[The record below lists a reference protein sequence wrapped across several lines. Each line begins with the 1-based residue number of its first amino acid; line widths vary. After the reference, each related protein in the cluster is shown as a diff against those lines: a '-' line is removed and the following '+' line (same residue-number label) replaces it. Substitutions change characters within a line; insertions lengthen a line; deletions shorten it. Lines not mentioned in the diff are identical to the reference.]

1 MQGIEAMKINAELV
15 KKLRADKQWSQ
26 EQLAAACDLNLRT
39 IQRLENTG
47 NASVESV
54 RALAAVFS
62 VDASSLLLPSA
73 HAEVI
78 TLTPISV
85 IKNCFV
91 QFADFSSTASKYDYW
106 WFLVFVLLISALAEI
121 ISPTL
126 RQFVTVLILLPFLAV
141 GTRRLND
148 AGQNVWWQLMY
159 LVPFGFVVVLFFM
172 AKDSIQQPSLPVPPA
187 VDTGV

>member
-26 EQLAAACDLNLRT
+26 EQLAAACGLNLRT

-47 NASVESV
+47 NASIESV
-54 RALAAVFS
+54 RALAAVFA
-62 VDASSLLLPSA
+62 VDASSLLQETDTSDVRFPNP
-73 HAEVI
+73 V
-78 TLTPISV
+78 TV
-85 IKNCFV
+85 VKDCFV
-91 QFADFSSTASKYDYW
+91 QFADFSGTASKYQYW
-106 WFLVFVLLISALAEI
+106 WFLVFLLLISALAEI
-121 ISPTL
+121 ISPVL
-126 RQFVTVLILLPFLAV
+126 RQFVTVFLLLPFLAV

-172 AKDSIQQPSLPVPPA
+172 AKDSIQPTLSAPPTA
-187 VDTGV
+187 DSRA

>member
-1 MQGIEAMKINAELV
+1 MQGIEAVKINAELV

-26 EQLAAACDLNLRT
+26 EQLAAACGLNLRT

-47 NASVESV
+47 NASIESV
-54 RALAAVFS
+54 RALAAVFA
-62 VDASSLLLPSA
+62 VDASSLLLSTETS
-73 HAEVI
+73 EVI
-78 TLTPISV
+78 TPTPLSV
-85 IKNCFV
+85 IKSCFV
-91 QFADFSSTASKYDYW
+91 QFADFSGTASKYQYW

-121 ISPTL
+121 ISPVL

-159 LVPFGFVVVLFFM
+159 LVPFGFIVVLFYM
-172 AKDSIQQPSLPVPPA
+172 TKDSIQQSALPEPPA
-187 VDTGV
+187 SDAGT

>member
-1 MQGIEAMKINAELV
+1 MKINAELV

-26 EQLAAACDLNLRT
+26 EQLAATCGLNLRT

-47 NASVESV
+47 NASIESV
-54 RALAAVFS
+54 RALAAVFA
-62 VDASSLLLPSA
+62 VDASSLLLSSETS
-73 HAEVI
+73 EVI
-78 TLTPISV
+78 TPTPLSV
-85 IKNCFV
+85 IKGCFV
-91 QFADFSSTASKYDYW
+91 QFADFSGTASKYQYW

-121 ISPTL
+121 ISPVL

-159 LVPFGFVVVLFFM
+159 LVPFGFIVVLFYM
-172 AKDSIQQPSLPVPPA
+172 TKDSIQQSALPEPPA
-187 VDTGV
+187 SDAGT

>member
-1 MQGIEAMKINAELV
+1 MQGIQHMKINAELV

-26 EQLAAACDLNLRT
+26 EQLAAACGLNLRT

-47 NASVESV
+47 NASIESV
-54 RALAAVFS
+54 RALAAVFA
-62 VDASSLLLPSA
+62 VDASSLLLSTETS
-73 HAEVI
+73 EVV
-78 TLTPISV
+78 TPTPLSV
-85 IKNCFV
+85 IKDCFV
-91 QFADFSSTASKYDYW
+91 QFADFTGTASKYDYW
-106 WFLVFVLLISALAEI
+106 WFLVFVLLVSALAEI
-121 ISPTL
+121 ISPAL

-172 AKDSIQQPSLPVPPA
+172 AKDSIQQSALSVPPA
-187 VDTGV
+187 TDAGA

>member
-1 MQGIEAMKINAELV
+1 MQGIEVMKINAEQV

-26 EQLAAACDLNLRT
+26 EQLAAACGLNLRT

-47 NASVESV
+47 NASIESV
-54 RALAAVFS
+54 RALAAVFA
-62 VDASSLLLPSA
+62 VDASSLLLNSETT
-73 HAEVI
+73 EVI
-78 TLTPISV
+78 AVTPITV
-85 IKNCFV
+85 VKDCFL
-91 QFADFSSTASKYDYW
+91 QFADFSGTASKYDYW

-121 ISPTL
+121 ISPVL
-126 RQFVTVLILLPFLAV
+126 RLFVTVLILLPFLAV

-172 AKDSIQQPSLPVPPA
+172 AKDSVQPSLSGPPA
-187 VDTGV
+187 ADSRA

>member
-26 EQLAAACDLNLRT
+26 EQLAAACGLNLRT

-47 NASVESV
+47 NASIESV
-54 RALAAVFS
+54 RSLAAVFA
-62 VDASSLLLPSA
+62 VDASSLLLSS
-73 HAEVI
+73 ETSGVI
-78 TLTPISV
+78 IPAPLSV
-85 IKNCFV
+85 VKDCFV
-91 QFADFSSTASKYDYW
+91 QFADFSGTASKYQYW

-121 ISPTL
+121 ISPVL

-148 AGQNVWWQLMY
+148 AGENVWWQLMY

-172 AKDSIQQPSLPVPPA
+172 AKDSIQPTVSTPPA
-187 VDTGV
+187 ADSRA